1 MPPRKIL
8 KLLAIILIGTTTL
21 LLTTTNASSTNA
33 SSTNATSRNSCRLCI
48 EETAPGSKYMFENEW
63 CANEAPLKSHCY
75 NEYGQNDHLRNCA
88 GELNKQCSD
97 DCVSK
102 TSCKTCVGAVSISM
116 ILSII

>member
-48 EETAPGSKYMFENEW
+48 EETADGKYMFENEW